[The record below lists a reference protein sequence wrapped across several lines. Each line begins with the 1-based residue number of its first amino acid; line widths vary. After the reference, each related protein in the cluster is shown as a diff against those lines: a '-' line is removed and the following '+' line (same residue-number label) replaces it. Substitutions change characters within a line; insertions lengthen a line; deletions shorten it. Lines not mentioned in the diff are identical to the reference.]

1 MPAKPRVQP
10 EPTPRPNGPES
21 GALYRLGALCLVL
34 LAIMV
39 SVRLWSVPPIDR
51 LPAAP
56 PAIAPIDINAAT
68 EAELSALPRIGPA
81 LARRIV
87 EDRAVSGRFASIDDL
102 DRVPGIG
109 PRTVEAIRPH
119 AVAR

>member
-1 MPAKPRVQP
+1 MQRSAGVAPVGLYLLGIA
-10 EPTPRPNGPES
+10 
-21 GALYRLGALCLVL
+21 ALLVCSVAVGLRLATL
-34 LAIMV
+34 
-39 SVRLWSVPPIDR
+39 PPIDR
-51 LPAAP
+51 PSPAQP
-56 PAIAPIDINAAT
+56 MLAPIDINSAT

-87 EDRAVSGRFASIDDL
+87 EDRAVSGDFSSVDDL

>member
-1 MPAKPRVQP
+1 MVGS
-10 EPTPRPNGPES
+10 TDRPPPSRAASDRSDRYQRRDRS
-21 GALYRLGALCLVL
+21 G
-34 LAIMV
+34 
-39 SVRLWSVPPIDR
+39 
-51 LPAAP
+51 
-56 PAIAPIDINAAT
+56 T
-68 EAELSALPRIGPA
+68 HALPRIGPA

-87 EDRAVSGRFASIDDL
+87 EDRAVSGRFASVDDL

>member
-1 MPAKPRVQP
+1 
-10 EPTPRPNGPES
+10 
-21 GALYRLGALCLVL
+21 
-34 LAIMV
+34 MV

>member
-1 MPAKPRVQP
+1 M
-10 EPTPRPNGPES
+10 TI
-21 GALYRLGALCLVL
+21 L
-34 LAIMV
+34 
-39 SVRLWSVPPIDR
+39 PPIDR
-51 LPAAP
+51 PSPTQPTL
-56 PAIAPIDINAAT
+56 APIDINTAT

-87 EDRAVSGRFASIDDL
+87 EDRAVSGAYSSIDDL

-119 AVAR
+119 ATARSPG